1 MATHRR
7 TSRWIPPAILVVVF
21 LVATVALHGSV
32 IGRDQYDD
40 SYITYRYAANL
51 ATGKGL
57 VFNSYERINSAS
69 SFLYTV
75 VLAAAYS
82 IGLHDLE
89 RFAALFE
96 LAMGSLLVVVTYLMA
111 REQMGGAV
119 RAFAVTIPLC
129 IAGSIGGW
137 AVSGMETIFFAALI
151 ATFLYLYLFVT
162 PPGPAA
168 FALLGLVALC
178 RTEGIILVGLVAVS
192 EVVVARTN
200 RSERHHRL
208 SWFAALTLVPL
219 AALAVFDRVY
229 YGRVVPHSL
238 YLKQVARYYSRGIGA
253 QSAAITEFY
262 IAYYLGFVLLAGAAM
277 YAAAR
282 TFRRSPRSVLSPVSF
297 LTAYVLLSAAS
308 LVAGPFSDAQRY
320 SVHLLPVLAVLALR
334 GWVSLSRRFLPSAAR
349 RFADVA
355 VGLVLIV
362 GAARNGLDTAAALR
376 TGASHQAA
384 RREVGLWLLR
394 HTQPSA
400 LIASTDLGE
409 IAYYALGRDFV
420 DVFGLTSGGFAEL
433 SQSQP
438 ELIPTLFAQRRPA
451 YFADTASL
459 SAMPGADA
467 SSRWLT
473 KSELVLADPS
483 SAFRNVP
490 GARPAPLRMPY
501 ARTPAVSISAGG
513 QTFMVVAIDWS
524 LTGDPSKLSDR

>member
-7 TSRWIPPAILVVVF
+7 TSRWIPRAILVVVF
-21 LVATVALHGSV
+21 LVATVALHRSV

-40 SYITYRYAANL
+40 SYITYRYAVNL

-69 SFLYTV
+69 SFLYTI

-89 RFAALFE
+89 RFASLFG
-96 LAMGSLLVVVTYLMA
+96 LATGSLLVVVTFLMA
-111 REQMGGAV
+111 REQIGGPV
-119 RAFAVTIPLC
+119 RAFAVTFPLC

-137 AVSGMETIFFAALI
+137 AVSGMETIFFAALV

-162 PPGPAA
+162 PPRPAV

-192 EVVVARTN
+192 EVLVARAN
-200 RSERHHRL
+200 RPERHHRL
-208 SWFAALTLVPL
+208 FWFAALALAPL

-229 YGRVVPHSL
+229 YGRIIPHSC
-238 YLKQVARYYSRGIGA
+238 YLKQVSRHYSPGVGV
-253 QSAAITEFY
+253 QSAAIAQFY
-262 IAYYLGFVLLAGAAM
+262 VGYYLGFVLLAGGAM

-282 TFRRSPRSVLSPVSF
+282 AFRRSPRNALSPVSF

-308 LVAGPFSDAQRY
+308 LVAAPSSDAQRY

-334 GWVSLSRRFLPSAAR
+334 GWGSLSQRLLPPAAR
-349 RFADVA
+349 RSADVA
-355 VGLVLIV
+355 IGLVLIV

-376 TGASHQAA
+376 IVASHQAA
-384 RREVGLWLLR
+384 RREVGLWVLR

-420 DVFGLTSGGFAEL
+420 DVFGLTSAGFAEL

-438 ELIPTLFAQRRPA
+438 DLIPALFAQRRPA
-451 YFADTASL
+451 YFADTVGL
-459 SAMPGADA
+459 SAMPGADDP
-467 SSRWLT
+467 SRLLT
-473 KSELVLADPS
+473 KSELILADPS

-490 GARPAPLRMPY
+490 SSRRAPLRMPY
-501 ARTPAVSISAGG
+501 ARNPAVSISAGG
-513 QTFMVVAIDWS
+513 QTFVVVAIDWS
-524 LTGDPSKLSDR
+524 LTGDPPKLSDR